1 MPKSELSFVVNR
13 VNLGVAYDKIPK
25 DKPLVPCV
33 LVWNAG
39 DSVKLVTKE
48 DMTSDDPKKVKDC
61 VIP

>member
-1 MPKSELSFVVNR
+1 MNLS
-13 VNLGVAYDKIPK
+13 VAYDKIPT

-48 DMTSDDPKKVKDC
+48 DMSSDDSKKDKDC
-61 VIP
+61 VIS